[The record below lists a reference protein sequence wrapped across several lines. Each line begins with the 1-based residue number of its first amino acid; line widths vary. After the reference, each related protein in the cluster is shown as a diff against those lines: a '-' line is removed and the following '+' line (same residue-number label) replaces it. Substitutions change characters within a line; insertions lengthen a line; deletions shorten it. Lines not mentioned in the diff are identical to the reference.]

1 VGIPIRHSNAH
12 FRERDKG
19 RASLG
24 TPGSRAHEVAI
35 LLLPNFSQVCLSSIV
50 EPLRLANAL
59 SRRELFK
66 WRLIGPSGDRVECAG
81 GIPIGVG
88 SDVEA
93 ELSAVRSG
101 TAPDAAIVC
110 AGEAVERF
118 CSSSAISLFRLYAKR
133 GVTLFGSHTG
143 TWLLAKGG
151 LLAGRKC
158 AIHWK
163 KAVALSEKFDD
174 LEIETARF
182 VRDGAVVTCSG
193 GFAAFDMMIDLIEQ
207 ECGRE
212 LARTVCRYMCADDTS
227 GRAASPTSL
236 RLAGTSAKLISAIR
250 LMEGNLEE
258 PIPLNTIAGKIGS
271 SRRQLER
278 LFHSFL
284 STSPSRHYLNLRLSR
299 ARQLL
304 DSTDLRVLEIAI
316 ACGFESPSHFSK
328 SFRDHFGKAP
338 NSVRTSVRAE

>member
-1 VGIPIRHSNAH
+1 M
-12 FRERDKG
+12 
-19 RASLG
+19 
-24 TPGSRAHEVAI
+24 AI
-35 LLLPNFSQVCLSSIV
+35 LLLPNFSQVCLSTIV

-59 SRRELFK
+59 SRRELFR
-66 WRLIGPSGDRVECAG
+66 WRLIGLSGDGVDCAG
-81 GIPIGVG
+81 GITVGVR

-93 ELSAVRSG
+93 EFAAVRSG
-101 TAPDAAIVC
+101 IAPDAAIVC

-118 CSSSAISLFRLYAKR
+118 CTSSAVSLFRLYAKR

-151 LLAGRKC
+151 LLAGRRC
-158 AIHWK
+158 TIHWK

-174 LEIETARF
+174 LTIETASF
-182 VRDGAVVTCSG
+182 VRDGAFVTCSG
-193 GFAAFDMMIDLIEQ
+193 GFAAFDMTIDLIEQ

-212 LARTVCRYMCADDTS
+212 LARTVCRYMSAEDTS
-227 GRAASPTSL
+227 DGAASAASL
-236 RLAGTSAKLISAIR
+236 RLAGTSAKLISATR

-258 PIPLNTIAGKIGS
+258 PIPLNTIAGKIGT

-284 STSPSRHYLNLRLSR
+284 SSSPSRHYLHLRLSR

-316 ACGFESPSHFSK
+316 ACGFESPSHFQIAASAAIQC
-328 SFRDHFGKAP
+328 S
-338 NSVRTSVRAE
+338 SYRATAMWPFMLGWKRQK